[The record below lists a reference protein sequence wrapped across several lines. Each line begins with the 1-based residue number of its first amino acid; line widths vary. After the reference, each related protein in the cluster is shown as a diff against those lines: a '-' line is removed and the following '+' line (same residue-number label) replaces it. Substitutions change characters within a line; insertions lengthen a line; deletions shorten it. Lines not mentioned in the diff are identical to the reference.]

1 MHVCLCE
8 LSKHGTI
15 ESLTV
20 NDLRLERGED
30 FLDKVLNLISELG
43 TKLLVVYVIDFTE
56 LFLVGDWTEET
67 RAVTL
72 AVEGREDLT
81 DFVFLF

>member
-72 AVEGREDLT
+72 AEEGREDLT